1 MRKPHLFVFKN
12 DLGIHFDPTSYTI
25 PDQSLSV
32 SEILAR
38 FTRGQGISGYHPS
51 VDDPQNLNDEELMSQ
66 EILSPF
72 EERQLALEY
81 EENAL
86 YPRGEEHDLSEANR
100 SGDSP
105 TGDKEAS
112 SPLSGK
118 RDSNNQSEKEAVN
131 QQVIN

>member
-12 DLGIHFDPTSYTI
+12 DLGIHFDPTSFTI

-51 VDDPQNLNDEELMSQ
+51 VDDPQNLSDEELMSQ
-66 EILSPF
+66 DILSPF
-72 EERQLALEY
+72 DERQLAIDY

-86 YPRGEEHDLSEANR
+86 YPRGEEHDLSVANR

-112 SPLSGK
+112 SSQSGK
-118 RDSNNQSEKEAVN
+118 LVSNNQSVEEAVN